1 MTKFT
6 IPLLFIFSLVI
17 ADENRDFID
26 HMLNDMFEIYGPK
39 NSQPQVD
46 PEFIQ
51 QMTQEQWTTILKR
64 WYGLDEDYKKNHQ
77 HWHQGKEDITFE
89 NFTNKVAFAP
99 LHPNYLHVVGECKK
113 RYLPHTSFTGK
124 VLERLNLTN
133 GKRNYEEILFKSF
146 GDQWFDLNH
155 HNNKTFSLTF
165 WDWINTVAIKTT
177 NHTYIHHS
185 KPSTFR
191 WNEPIP
197 NEVVNEMIKEGS
209 FDLYI
214 ELNMLRISGIL
225 MDEPRKLE
233 NKIPPKFN
241 LYGKVSIDN
250 FKDLKSCF

>member
-1 MTKFT
+1 MKYIT
-6 IPLLFIFSLVI
+6 IYLLFITSFTL
-17 ADENRDFID
+17 ADKDPDFID
-26 HMLNDMFEIYGPK
+26 HMINDIIEIYGPK
-39 NSQPQVD
+39 NAQPKVD
-46 PEFIQ
+46 PKFIN
-51 QMTQEQWTTILKR
+51 QMSKEQWTSILKR
-64 WYGLDEDYKKNHQ
+64 WYGLDEDYINNHQ
-77 HWHQGKEDITFE
+77 HWHQTKEDITFE

-113 RYLPHTSFTGK
+113 SYLPHTSFTGK
-124 VLERLNLTN
+124 VLERFNLTN
-133 GKRNYEEILFKSF
+133 GKRNYEEILFKSL

-225 MDEPRKLE
+225 MDESRKLE

-241 LYGKVSIDN
+241 LYGKVRIDN